1 MTRRTKII
9 ATIGPASESET
20 VLRGMIRGGM
30 DVARLGL
37 AHGTIEDAIGRLKMI
52 RNIAKEENKTVGIL
66 VDLPGPKIRLASFG
80 DSPILLA
87 EDSEIKVQVGNS
99 SSDDQVIQ
107 VDYKNLFD
115 DVELGDRLIV
125 GDGRGVI
132 QVEEKHDTHLDAR
145 VIHGG
150 VMSGRPGLYIP
161 ASWLSISA
169 PTEWDLQA
177 LERFLE
183 MDVDMVALSFV
194 RSASDLAK
202 LSLDPHP
209 TGPLV
214 VAKIETRD
222 AVEDLTEIIEA
233 SGAVM
238 VARGDLGNEWPI
250 QELPI
255 LQKEIIRKCIAFG
268 RPAITATQMLES
280 MIIAP
285 DPTRAEVSDVAN
297 AVWDGTSALMLS
309 GETAVGAD
317 PVNALETM
325 SRVAERADEVFD
337 HRSWGEELPKMRL
350 TDTDDPNTSV
360 TDAMTQ
366 ATYRAVTE
374 LGVET
379 ILCISGTGFTVRSM
393 ARFRPTARIIGLTSN
408 TRTVGQLSLSWGTE
422 SMHLKEGGDVE
433 SRINAALHM
442 VRDRAGLKAGE
453 LVAVLAGTNANAR
466 ATNVLR
472 IEQIPHA

>member
-1 MTRRTKII
+1 
-9 ATIGPASESET
+9 
-20 VLRGMIRGGM
+20 
-30 DVARLGL
+30 
-37 AHGTIEDAIGRLKMI
+37 
-52 RNIAKEENKTVGIL
+52 
-66 VDLPGPKIRLASFG
+66 
-80 DSPILLA
+80 
-87 EDSEIKVQVGNS
+87 
-99 SSDDQVIQ
+99 
-107 VDYKNLFD
+107 
-115 DVELGDRLIV
+115 
-125 GDGRGVI
+125 
-132 QVEEKHDTHLDAR
+132 
-145 VIHGG
+145 
-150 VMSGRPGLYIP
+150 MSGRPGLYIP
-161 ASWLSISA
+161 ASRLSISA
-169 PTEWDLQA
+169 PTDWDLQA
-177 LERFLE
+177 LERFL
-183 MDVDMVALSFV
+183 DVNVDMVALSFV

-209 TGPLV
+209 HGPLV

-222 AVEDLTEIIEA
+222 AVEDLSEIIEA

-325 SRVAERADEVFD
+325 SRVAERADDVFD
-337 HRSWGEELPKMRL
+337 HRSWGEELSEMRM

-393 ARFRPTARIIGLTSN
+393 ARFRPTARIIGLTSE

-422 SMHLKEGGDVE
+422 SMHLKEGGDIE
-433 SRINAALHM
+433 SRINAALRM
-442 VRDRAGLKAGE
+442 VRDEVGLKAGQ
-453 LVAVLAGTNANAR
+453 LVAVLAGTNADAR

-472 IEQIPHA
+472 IEQIPHG

>member
-37 AHGTIEDAIGRLKMI
+37 AHGSIEDAIGRLKMI

-132 QVEEKHDTHLDAR
+132 QVEEKHDTYLDAR

-161 ASWLSISA
+161 ASRLSISA

-337 HRSWGEELPKMRL
+337 HRSWGEELAEMRL
-350 TDTDDPNTSV
+350 TDADDPNTSV

-422 SMHLKEGGDVE
+422 SIHLEEGGDVE

-472 IEQIPHA
+472 IEQIPDA

>member
-1 MTRRTKII
+1 MARRTKII
-9 ATIGPASESET
+9 ATIGPASESEEA
-20 VLRGMIRGGM
+20 IRGLIRAGM
-30 DVARLGL
+30 AVARLGL
-37 AHGTIEDAIGRLKMI
+37 AHGSIEDAISRLQLI
-52 RNIAKEENKTVGIL
+52 RSIAKEENKTVGIL
-66 VDLPGPKIRLASFG
+66 VDLPG
-80 DSPILLA
+80 
-87 EDSEIKVQVGNS
+87 
-99 SSDDQVIQ
+99 
-107 VDYKNLFD
+107 
-115 DVELGDRLIV
+115 DRLIV

-132 QVEEKHDTHLDAR
+132 QIEERKENHLDAR

-150 VMSGRPGLYIP
+150 VLSGRPGLYIP
-161 ASWLSISA
+161 ASRLSVSA
-169 PTEWDLQA
+169 PTDWDLQA
-177 LERFLE
+177 LDRFLE
-183 MDVDMVALSFV
+183 LEVDMVALSFV
-194 RSASDLAK
+194 RSAADLAK
-202 LSLDPHP
+202 LSLDPHLD
-209 TGPLV
+209 GPLV

-222 AVEDLTEIIEA
+222 AVEDLSEIIEA

-255 LQKEIIRKCIAFG
+255 LQKEIIRKCIALG

-325 SRVAERADEVFD
+325 SRIAERADDVF
-337 HRSWGEELPKMRL
+337 
-350 TDTDDPNTSV
+350 
-360 TDAMTQ
+360 AMTQ

-393 ARFRPTARIIGLTSN
+393 ARFRPTARIIGLTSDV
-408 TRTVGQLSLSWGTE
+408 RTVGQLSLSWGTE
-422 SMHLKEGGDVE
+422 SIHLSEGGDID
-433 SRINAALHM
+433 SRIDAALRL
-442 VRDRAGLKAGE
+442 VRDGLGLE
-453 LVAVLAGTNANAR
+453 EGQLVAVLAGTNANAR

-472 IEQIPHA
+472 VEQIPFS

>member
-1 MTRRTKII
+1 MKN
-9 ATIGPASESET
+9 
-20 VLRGMIRGGM
+20 
-30 DVARLGL
+30 
-37 AHGTIEDAIGRLKMI
+37 TIEGY
-52 RNIAKEENKTVGIL
+52 E
-66 VDLPGPKIRLASFG
+66 
-80 DSPILLA
+80 
-87 EDSEIKVQVGNS
+87 
-99 SSDDQVIQ
+99 
-107 VDYKNLFD
+107 NLFN
-115 DVELGDRLIV
+115 DVHLGDRLIV

-132 QVEEKHDTHLDAR
+132 QIEERKENHLDAR

-150 VMSGRPGLYIP
+150 VLSGRPGLYIP
-161 ASWLSISA
+161 ASRLSVSA
-169 PTEWDLQA
+169 PTDWDLQA
-177 LERFLE
+177 LDRFLE
-183 MDVDMVALSFV
+183 LEVDMVALSFV
-194 RSASDLAK
+194 RSAADLAK

-209 TGPLV
+209 DGPLV

-222 AVEDLTEIIEA
+222 AVEDLSEIIEA

-255 LQKEIIRKCIAFG
+255 LQKEIIRKCIALG

-325 SRVAERADEVFD
+325 SRMAERADDVFD
-337 HRSWGEELPKMRL
+337 HRSWGEELSEMRL

-393 ARFRPTARIIGLTSN
+393 ARFRPTARIIGLTSDV
-408 TRTVGQLSLSWGTE
+408 RTVGQLSLSWGTE
-422 SMHLKEGGDVE
+422 SIHLSEGGDID
-433 SRINAALHM
+433 SRIDAALRL
-442 VRDRAGLKAGE
+442 VRDGLGLE
-453 LVAVLAGTNANAR
+453 EGQLVAVLAGTNANAR

-472 IEQIPHA
+472 VEQIPFS

>member
-161 ASWLSISA
+161 ASRLSISA

-222 AVEDLTEIIEA
+222 AVEDLAEIIEA

-337 HRSWGEELPKMRL
+337 HRSWGEELAEMRL
-350 TDTDDPNTSV
+350 TDADDPNTSV

-422 SMHLKEGGDVE
+422 SMHLEEGGDVE

-472 IEQIPHA
+472 IEQIPDA